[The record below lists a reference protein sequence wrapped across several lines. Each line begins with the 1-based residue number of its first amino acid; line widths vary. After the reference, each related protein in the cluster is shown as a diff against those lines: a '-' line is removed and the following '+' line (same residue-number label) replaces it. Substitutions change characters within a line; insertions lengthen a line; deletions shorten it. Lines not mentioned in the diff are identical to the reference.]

1 MIYFKKDLNE
11 EALKKLHDFI
21 DLANDYQKI
30 DDVLNSVW
38 TNEVLIY
45 AAQLDNDLRE
55 KYKTINLMLDIA
67 AILPKK
73 NSANISGNNSNTPA
87 EISRLIQD
95 RYGILADVLLKK
107 SIIKTIEDFIDY
119 VD

>member
-11 EALKKLHDFI
+11 KALKELHEFVDV
-21 DLANDYQKI
+21 ANDYQKI
-30 DDVLNSVW
+30 DNVLNAEW

-45 AAQLDNDLRE
+45 ATQLDNNLRG

-67 AILPKK
+67 AILPKR
-73 NSANISGNNSNTPA
+73 NTSNIADNYSNTPA

-107 SIIKTIEDFIDY
+107 RIIRAIKDFIDY

>member
-11 EALKKLHDFI
+11 KALKELHDFV

-30 DDVLNSVW
+30 DNVLNAEW
-38 TNEVLIY
+38 TSEVLMY
-45 AAQLDNDLRE
+45 AAQLDNELRS
-55 KYKTINLMLDIA
+55 KYKTINLMLDVA
-67 AILPKK
+67 SILPKR
-73 NSANISGNNSNTPA
+73 NAPIASGSSSYTPA

-107 SIIKTIEDFIDY
+107 CIIKTVKEFIDY